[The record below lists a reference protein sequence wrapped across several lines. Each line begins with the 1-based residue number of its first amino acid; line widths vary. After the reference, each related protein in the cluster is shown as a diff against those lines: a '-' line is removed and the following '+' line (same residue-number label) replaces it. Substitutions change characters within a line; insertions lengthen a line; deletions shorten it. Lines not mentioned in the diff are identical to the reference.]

1 MENHH
6 LQWIFQLKMVIFHS
20 YVSLPEGT
28 SQFRSDDQV
37 PQGVTEKVIAKFSG
51 TKTNIVTELPEIRT

>member
-1 MENHH
+1 
-6 LQWIFQLKMVIFHS
+6 MVIFHS

-51 TKTNIVTELPEIRT
+51 TKANIVTELPEIRT